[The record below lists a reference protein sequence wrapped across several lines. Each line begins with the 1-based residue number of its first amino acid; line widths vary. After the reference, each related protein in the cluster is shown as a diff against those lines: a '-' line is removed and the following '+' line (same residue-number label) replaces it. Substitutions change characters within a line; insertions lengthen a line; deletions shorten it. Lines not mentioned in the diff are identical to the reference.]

1 MSVISLIF
9 KPAELFQM
17 KTYGQSQTTFEKIA
31 ELLPLVLIAL
41 GLALDWLNFAYAGL
55 VLVVGFLLYGV
66 FGVIISVRRKYY
78 KGFSIRLFKLVNDI
92 AIVLLA
98 LAFFFGHSTMFY
110 MLMLILLDRLI
121 LIRRVERQV

>member
-1 MSVISLIF
+1 
-9 KPAELFQM
+9 M

-41 GLALDWLNFAYAGL
+41 GLALDWLNFAYASL
-55 VLVVGFLLYGV
+55 VLIVGFLLYGV

-110 MLMLILLDRLI
+110 LLMLILLDRLI
-121 LIRRVERQV
+121 LVRRVERQV